1 MDRCYKMTDEKRA
14 LKQVSVLLYED
25 QIEPLTIL
33 CKLKLF
39 DSKNDYFRQTVDEF
53 IKENKELLDRLK
65 II

>member
-1 MDRCYKMTDEKRA
+1 MTDKKRT

-39 DSKNDYFRQTVDEF
+39 NGRNDYFRKTVDDF
-53 IKENKELLDRLK
+53 IKENKELLEGIK
-65 II
+65 H

>member
-1 MDRCYKMTDEKRA
+1 MTEEKRE

-39 DSKNDYFRQTVDEF
+39 NGRNDYFRKTVDDF
-53 IKENKELLDRLK
+53 IEENEKLLEGINIEQLLK
-65 II
+65 

>member
-1 MDRCYKMTDEKRA
+1 MTDEKRN

-39 DSKNDYFRQTVDEF
+39 NGRNDYFRKTVDDF
-53 IKENKELLDRLK
+53 IKENEKLLEG
-65 II
+65 IQ

>member
-1 MDRCYKMTDEKRA
+1 MDRCYKMSDEKRQ

-39 DSKNDYFRQTVDEF
+39 NGRNDYFRQNVDDF
-53 IKENKELLDRLK
+53 IKENKELLEGVK
-65 II
+65 Q

>member
-1 MDRCYKMTDEKRA
+1 MTDEKRK

-39 DSKNDYFRQTVDEF
+39 DGRNDYFRKTVDDF
-53 IKENKELLDRLK
+53 IKENEKLLEG
-65 II
+65 IQH

>member
-1 MDRCYKMTDEKRA
+1 MSEKRK

-39 DSKNDYFRQTVDEF
+39 DSKNDYFRQTVDSF
-53 IKENKELLDRLK
+53 IKENKK
-65 II
+65 

>member
-1 MDRCYKMTDEKRA
+1 MSEKRK

-39 DSKNDYFRQTVDEF
+39 DSKNDYFRQTVDSF
-53 IKENKELLDRLK
+53 IKENKKLLEE
-65 II
+65 IQH

>member
-1 MDRCYKMTDEKRA
+1 MADEKRE

-39 DSKNDYFRQTVDEF
+39 NGRNDYFRKTVDDF
-53 IKENKELLDRLK
+53 IKENEKLMEGIER
-65 II
+65 

>member
-1 MDRCYKMTDEKRA
+1 MAEEKRE

-39 DSKNDYFRQTVDEF
+39 NGRNDYFRKTVDEF
-53 IKENKELLDRLK
+53 IKENEKLLDGIRQ
-65 II
+65 